1 MINTF
6 VYCFKHGLKL
16 GNNIVDNLDN
26 NRWIYIE
33 SLDREREV
41 RTHTI
46 SNMQFIIIIFQSK
59 LGYEIIL
66 IMCIKNRKKKRNDK
80 LPNEQHN

>member
-1 MINTF
+1 ML
-6 VYCFKHGLKL
+6 KHGLKL
-16 GNNIVDNLDN
+16 GNNIVGNLDN

-66 IMCIKNRKKKRNDK
+66 IMCIKNRKRK
-80 LPNEQHN
+80 